1 MTFIRYKI
9 INGGRYA
16 YLVTGIRC
24 SDNKIRS
31 YCRYL
36 GKEGSFDEE
45 SFKIL
50 LKKENEQ
57 KRKKRILQRKLLKEK
72 EEKNSREFLRN
83 TVENRQNDGKNDLEN
98 LKEIEEILG
107 EELEIISKY

>member
-24 SDNKIRS
+24 CDNKIRS

-45 SFKIL
+45 L
-50 LKKENEQ
+50 LKKYLKQEVNR
-57 KRKKRILQRKLLKEK
+57 KRRDRLLKEK
-72 EEKNSREFLRN
+72 QLKQKEEENYRLFLKKLQEQQLKNEKNDF
-83 TVENRQNDGKNDLEN
+83 VKIK
-98 LKEIEEILG
+98 KEIEEMFSV
-107 EELEIISKY
+107 EIIPEF